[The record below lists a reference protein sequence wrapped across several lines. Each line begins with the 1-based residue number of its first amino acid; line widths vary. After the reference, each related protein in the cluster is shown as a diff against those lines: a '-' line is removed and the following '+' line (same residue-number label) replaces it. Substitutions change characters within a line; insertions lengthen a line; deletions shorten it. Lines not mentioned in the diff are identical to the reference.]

1 MEAEKLEERGES
13 LQKKTRR
20 LFPGLTLTV
29 KPQAR
34 LEGPGL
40 QRYLEAS
47 KLFCL
52 VALHPLPFPNS
63 VALLAKEDSMMP
75 LHHRAYRAQSTEVC
89 MGDVGGES

>member
-1 MEAEKLEERGES
+1 MEHE
-13 LQKKTRR
+13 KTRR

-29 KPQAR
+29 KPQAQ

-40 QRYLEAS
+40 QRHLEAS

-52 VALHPLPFPNS
+52 VALDPPAFPNS
-63 VALLAKEDSMMP
+63 VALLAKEDAMMP
-75 LHHRAYRAQSTEVC
+75 LLHRACRAQSTDVC